1 MVLGMS
7 RRTLGAAAL
16 LPFVKGASAQGT
28 YPTRPVTLLVGFAP
42 GGGTDII
49 ARLLSSRLNEAFGQ
63 PVVVENR
70 PGSSGTIAASA
81 VLRARPDGYTLG
93 IGSNSSNAIVP
104 PLMRPSPFDPMK
116 DQTAILHVGTVPL
129 AVAVPANSRAK
140 DLRDFI
146 EMCKARPGGVNYATA
161 GVGTQQHFAAEL
173 FARATGTQMTHVPYR
188 GSGQALS
195 DLIAGQVD
203 VNFDTLPS
211 VLSNIRAG
219 TLRALAVTTP
229 ERVDWLPEVPTVA
242 EAAVPGFEVVTWYL
256 AFGPAGLPAPVVARW
271 ADALNAALSDPTMR
285 AQVRDAGF
293 IPGGGTS
300 DAAAA
305 RVRADSE
312 RFGALARA
320 VGIALD

>member
-1 MVLGMS
+1 MVLGIT
-7 RRTLGAAAL
+7 RRALGVAAL
-16 LPFVKGASAQGT
+16 VPFAKGASAQGP

-70 PGSSGTIAASA
+70 PGSSGTIAAST
-81 VLRARPDGYTLG
+81 VLRAKPDGYMLG

-104 PLMRPSPFDPMK
+104 PLMRPSPFDPLK

-129 AVAVPANSRAK
+129 AVAVPANSPAK
-140 DLRDFI
+140 DLRGFI
-146 EMCKARPGGVNYATA
+146 EMCRARPGRVNYATA

-211 VLSNIRAG
+211 VLANIRAG
-219 TLRALAVTTP
+219 TLRTLAVTTP
-229 ERVDWLPEVPTVA
+229 ERVDWLPDVPTVA

-256 AFGPAGLPAPVVARW
+256 AFGPAGLPTPVVARW
-271 ADALNAALSDPTMR
+271 ADALNAALLDPAMR

-293 IPGGGTS
+293 IPGGGTPEG
-300 DAAAA
+300 AAA

-320 VGIALD
+320 VGMALD